1 MTAIA
6 KRGTFFKAE
15 GKLVYGWA
23 LVCEERGA
31 DGEFTPY
38 VDTQGDHIPEDAM
51 VEAAIEFA
59 RNSRTGL
66 DMHAGEPCGSVPL
79 VYVITRGSSAL
90 GIESTK
96 TGMLIGW
103 EPNDPALLAAI
114 AAGERTGFS
123 IGGEILESDEGVA
136 KFAKAAGDDDTPPTT
151 RTFRRFRIHEIS
163 LVDRPAMEGATIAY
177 VKRDARIST
186 HAPATNKVSDM
197 DEEAY
202 KAKIAELEAKL
213 AEMTPAEKAEGD
225 MPAMS
230 HADALA
236 MIEQLKAELAEYAA
250 KVAPTPE
257 ELAKAAD
264 PVAYTCD
271 DGTAIH
277 KSAGDLVV
285 KYAKQADAALRVV
298 KAEQMARELVE
309 LRKRAADTLGALA
322 GKDDAH
328 VDLLRAVESI
338 SDTTKRAGVL
348 VTLKAANDL
357 MLAKAVAPGAGGE
370 GEPKATDA
378 TADYEALVTKRMGD
392 AKEPRAAAVAF
403 VQSTPE
409 FARLY
414 KAMSTKSTK

>member
-31 DGEFTPY
+31 DGEFAPY

-51 VEAAIEFA
+51 VEAAIDFA
-59 RNSRTGL
+59 KNSRAGL
-66 DMHAGEPCGSVPL
+66 DMHAGAQVGSVPL
-79 VYVITRGSSAL
+79 VYVITRGSDAL
-90 GIESTK
+90 GIRSDK

-123 IGGEILESDEGVA
+123 IGGEIMESDTGVA
-136 KFAKAAGDDDTPPTT
+136 KFAKADDGEAPTTT

-163 LVDRPAMEGATIAY
+163 LVDRPAMEGALIAF
-177 VKRDARIST
+177 VKRDATNST
-186 HAPATNKVSDM
+186 PVTATQKVGSM

-213 AEMTPAEKAEGD
+213 AEMPPAEKAEGD
-225 MPAMS
+225 EPAMT
-230 HADALA
+230 HDDAMA
-236 MIEQLKAELAEYAA
+236 MIAQLKSELAEAQTA
-250 KVAPTPE
+250 KAEPVPE
-257 ELAKAAD
+257 ELAKAVD
-264 PVAYTCD
+264 VAYTCD
-271 DGTAIH
+271 DGTVIS

-285 KYAKQADAALRVV
+285 KYARLADQAQRVV

-309 LRKRAADTLGALA
+309 LRKRAADTIGALV
-322 GKDDAH
+322 GKTESH
-328 VDLLRAVESI
+328 VELLRAVESI
-338 SDTTKRAGVL
+338 PDTAKRADAL
-348 VTLKAANDL
+348 ATLKAANDL
-357 MLAKAVAPGAGGE
+357 MVAKATAPGVGGE
-370 GEPKATDA
+370 SEPKQADA
-378 TADYEALVTKRMGD
+378 TADYEALVTKRMSD

-414 KAMSTKSTK
+414 KAMATKSTK